1 MGKKAIIAGASGLI
15 GSNLLQILLAE
26 DGYDQVLIIGRREMP
41 IKHPK
46 LKQLVVD
53 FEKLDDYA
61 AEITGDVIFS
71 CLGTTKAQTPDKTL
85 YRKID
90 HDYPVQLAQIG
101 LKNGVQQFHLVSVV
115 GANASSS
122 TFYIKLKGETEQD
135 VANVG
140 LPSVYIYQ
148 PSMLKG
154 RKEKLRLG
162 ESIFNGLMTIIDPL
176 LFGGLKK
183 YHSVKGVDVA
193 RAMYNQSVDNE
204 AGTFKYQYN
213 DIIKLK

>member
-1 MGKKAIIAGASGLI
+1 MGKKAIIAGPSGLI

-26 DGYDQVLIIGRREMP
+26 NGYDQVLIIVRKEMP
-41 IKHPK
+41 INHPK

-53 FEKLDDYA
+53 FDKLDNSA

-71 CLGTTKAQTPDKTL
+71 CLGTTQALTPDKAM

-90 HDYPVQLAQIG
+90 HDYPVKLAQIG
-101 LKNGVQQFHLVSVV
+101 LKNGVEQFHLVSAI
-115 GANASSS
+115 GANATSS
-122 TFYIKLKGETEQD
+122 TFYLKLKGETEQD
-135 VANVG
+135 IAKVG
-140 LPSVYIYQ
+140 LPSLYIYQ

-154 RKEKLRLG
+154 RKDNLRFG
-162 ESIFNGLMTIIDPL
+162 ESIFNGIFTLIDPL
-176 LFGGLKK
+176 LFGGLKE
-183 YHSVKGVDVA
+183 YHSIEGAAVA
-193 RAMYNQSVDNE
+193 RAMYNQSIDNE

>member
-1 MGKKAIIAGASGLI
+1 
-15 GSNLLQILLAE
+15 
-26 DGYDQVLIIGRREMP
+26 
-41 IKHPK
+41 
-46 LKQLVVD
+46 
-53 FEKLDDYA
+53 
-61 AEITGDVIFS
+61 
-71 CLGTTKAQTPDKTL
+71 
-85 YRKID
+85 
-90 HDYPVQLAQIG
+90 
-101 LKNGVQQFHLVSVV
+101 
-115 GANASSS
+115 
-122 TFYIKLKGETEQD
+122 
-135 VANVG
+135 
-140 LPSVYIYQ
+140 
-148 PSMLKG
+148 MLKG